1 MNIFTLSHERER
13 ERESISMAEGKGLG
27 ICDAKVLSKGYEH
40 ACVLKI
46 SIVNVKFK
54 RFGLP

>member
-1 MNIFTLSHERER
+1 MRER

-40 ACVLKI
+40 ACVFKI
-46 SIVNVKFK
+46 SFVNVKFK
-54 RFGLP
+54 GFGLP